1 MEFRERLHVFL
12 ACIDAFLNLSDL
24 FELESLET
32 LFKVIPL
39 LLAQKHLM
47 FTTYHSVVTNFQTRK
62 LSPSWLKVRKMIYD
76 LSLKRLSAF
85 PNLKGIDISNNM
97 LDEIPAEV
105 FQLSDWRVSGNNIGC
120 ISLETIEEG
129 FRPHS
134 NFKDEL

>member
-1 MEFRERLHVFL
+1 
-12 ACIDAFLNLSDL
+12 
-24 FELESLET
+24 
-32 LFKVIPL
+32 
-39 LLAQKHLM
+39 
-47 FTTYHSVVTNFQTRK
+47 
-62 LSPSWLKVRKMIYD
+62 MICD

-105 FQLSDWRVSGNNIGC
+105 FQLSDWRVSGNNISC